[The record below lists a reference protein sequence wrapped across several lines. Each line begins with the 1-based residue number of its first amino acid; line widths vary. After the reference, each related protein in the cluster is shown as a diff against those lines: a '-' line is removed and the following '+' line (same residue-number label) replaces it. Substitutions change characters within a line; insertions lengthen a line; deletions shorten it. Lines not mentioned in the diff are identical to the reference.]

1 MDRHPPRGERSR
13 SQVDRAT
20 SGRAIF
26 VRKFRGYDRSLS
38 SREKKGERRRS
49 IVRRSAFAHS
59 RRPETRLKCICDDNH
74 SNAFSADQINEAD
87 VYIISKKRNREIRK
101 QSEFPT
107 SQILSGRAQSRA
119 LFSSAEH
126 SHEVLGRKHDRSS
139 LKFSAQF
146 TYAYFPIYRTEL
158 MATVRAAIFPSR
170 TQTTLGQSLRNEN
183 CKLVIR

>member
-1 MDRHPPRGERSR
+1 MDREREKKRRVVPSQAIAGIPATVMDRHPPRREGSR

-38 SREKKGERRRS
+38 SRGKKGERRRS
-49 IVRRSAFAHS
+49 IARRSAFAHS

-87 VYIISKKRNREIRK
+87 IYIISKKRNREIRK

-107 SQILSGRAQSRA
+107 SQILSGRARSLPRSQTRSFFVKI
-119 LFSSAEH
+119 LSPIHLCHFSP
-126 SHEVLGRKHDRSS
+126 
-139 LKFSAQF
+139 
-146 TYAYFPIYRTEL
+146 YI
-158 MATVRAAIFPSR
+158 
-170 TQTTLGQSLRNEN
+170 GQS
-183 CKLVIR
+183 